1 MTKTG
6 SAVMVKVK
14 APSAM
19 VAGIN
24 RWGMFACRNR
34 ASATGNTAK
43 ETTNRLTPL

>member
-19 VAGIN
+19 VAG
-24 RWGMFACRNR
+24 NR